1 MTEASLLRK
10 INPRGRPGVALSK
23 RTLDWGN
30 AWRDGASEEENVR
43 LAGETE
49 ERKMMKTKWVAGLAL
64 AMGLAVLPV
73 LAQDAAKKEP
83 PKPPLSPSAEVL
95 EQWNEIGRKLVA
107 IAEDLPEDK
116 YDYKPNPDSRTF
128 RAVLLHVSA
137 SMYYFTDPAQN
148 KKPRYTDDPKPADLK
163 INSKADLVAYVKQ
176 CVKDG
181 ADVIKAKGDKGMNEA
196 VNAGG
201 PRLNR
206 VGDLAYGLIEH
217 SGEHYGNLVVYYR
230 NNGMVPPESRPKK

>member
-1 MTEASLLRK
+1 
-10 INPRGRPGVALSK
+10 
-23 RTLDWGN
+23 
-30 AWRDGASEEENVR
+30 
-43 LAGETE
+43 
-49 ERKMMKTKWVAGLAL
+49 MKTLKWGAGLAL
-64 AMGLAVLPV
+64 AMVLAALPV

-83 PKPPLSPSAEVL
+83 PKPPQSPSAEVL

-128 RAVLLHVSA
+128 QGVLLHVSA

-163 INSKADLVAYVKQ
+163 ISSKADVVAFVKQ

-181 ADVIKAKGDKGMNEA
+181 ADAIKAKGDKGMNEA
-196 VNAGG
+196 V
-201 PRLNR
+201 RSEERR
-206 VGDLAYGLIEH
+206 VGKEC
-217 SGEHYGNLVVYYR
+217 R
-230 NNGMVPPESRPKK
+230 SRWSPYH

>member
-1 MTEASLLRK
+1 M
-10 INPRGRPGVALSK
+10 I
-23 RTLDWGN
+23 
-30 AWRDGASEEENVR
+30 
-43 LAGETE
+43 
-49 ERKMMKTKWVAGLAL
+49 KMKWVAGLAL
-64 AMGLAVLPV
+64 AMGLAVMPV

-83 PKPPLSPSAEVL
+83 PKPPLSPSQEVL

-128 RAVLLHVSA
+128 QAVLIHVSA

-148 KKPRYTDDPKPADLK
+148 KKPRYADDPKPADLK

-181 ADVIKAKGDKGMNEA
+181 AEVIKAKGDKGMNEA

-230 NNGMVPPESRPKK
+230 NSGMVPPESRPKK

>member
-1 MTEASLLRK
+1 
-10 INPRGRPGVALSK
+10 
-23 RTLDWGN
+23 
-30 AWRDGASEEENVR
+30 
-43 LAGETE
+43 
-49 ERKMMKTKWVAGLAL
+49 MMKIKWVAGLAL
-64 AMGLAVLPV
+64 AMGLAALPV

-83 PKPPLSPSAEVL
+83 PKPPLSPSGEVL
-95 EQWNEIGRKLVA
+95 EQWNEIGRKLIA
-107 IAEDLPEDK
+107 IAEDLPEDR

-148 KKPRYTDDPKPADLK
+148 KKPRYEDDPKPADLK
-163 INSKADLVAYVKQ
+163 INSKADLVAFVKQ

-196 VNAGG
+196 VNGGG

-206 VGDLAYGLIEH
+206 VSDLAYGLIEH

-230 NNGMVPPESRPKK
+230 NNGLVPPESRPKK

>member
-1 MTEASLLRK
+1 
-10 INPRGRPGVALSK
+10 
-23 RTLDWGN
+23 
-30 AWRDGASEEENVR
+30 
-43 LAGETE
+43 
-49 ERKMMKTKWVAGLAL
+49 MMKMKLVAGLAL
-64 AMGLAVLPV
+64 AMGLAALPV
-73 LAQDAAKKEP
+73 LAQEAAKKEP

-95 EQWNEIGRKLVA
+95 EQWNEIGRKLIA

-116 YDYKPNPDSRTF
+116 YDYKPHADSRTF

-148 KKPRYTDDPKPADLK
+148 KKPRYADDPKPADLK
-163 INSKADLVAYVKQ
+163 ISSKADLVAFVKQ

-206 VGDLAYGLIEH
+206 VSDLAYGLIEH

-230 NNGMVPPESRPKK
+230 INGMVPPESRPKK

>member
-1 MTEASLLRK
+1 
-10 INPRGRPGVALSK
+10 
-23 RTLDWGN
+23 
-30 AWRDGASEEENVR
+30 
-43 LAGETE
+43 
-49 ERKMMKTKWVAGLAL
+49 MMKMKWVAGLAL
-64 AMGLAVLPV
+64 AMGLAALPV

-95 EQWNEIGRKLVA
+95 EQWNDIGRKLIA

-128 RAVLLHVSA
+128 EALLLHVSG
-137 SMYYFTDPAQN
+137 SMYYFTDPALKQ
-148 KKPRYTDDPKPADLK
+148 KPRYADDPKPADLK
-163 INSKADLVAYVKQ
+163 INGKADLVAFVKQ

-230 NNGMVPPESRPKK
+230 NNGLVPPESRPKK